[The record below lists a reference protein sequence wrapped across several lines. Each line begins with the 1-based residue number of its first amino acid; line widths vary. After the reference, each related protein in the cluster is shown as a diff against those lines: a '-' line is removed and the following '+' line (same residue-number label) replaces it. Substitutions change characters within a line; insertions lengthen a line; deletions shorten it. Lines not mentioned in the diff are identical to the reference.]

1 MLKHINFLN
10 TTIICVLGVIA
21 FFIFKD
27 NYQLSYWYLSGLLFL
42 FLIIQSYGAYFIQ
55 FNFHLISINSINT
68 TEKKVVLTFDDGPHN
83 PNTTKV
89 LEILKKHDVKAL
101 FCVIGKNIEGNES
114 VLQQIINEGHQLANH
129 SYSHA
134 FWFDIWSTKKVTDDL
149 THCQQSINAY
159 QSSPQLFRPPYGVT
173 NPNIA
178 KAVKKLNLQ
187 SIGWNIRS
195 YDTSTK
201 DIEKIKQ
208 RIVSQLKPGSII
220 LLHDRLEYI
229 PQLLE
234 ILIPAIK
241 EKGYCFSNINV

>member
-1 MLKHINFLN
+1 MLKNQFLP
-10 TTIICVLGVIA
+10 TTIVFFIGIIA

-27 NYQLSYWYLSGLLFL
+27 SYHLSYWYLTGLVFIFL
-42 FLIIQSYGAYFIQ
+42 VIQSIGAYFIQ
-55 FNFHLISINSINT
+55 FNFHLTSINSLT
-68 TEKKVVLTFDDGPHN
+68 TSEKKVLLTFDDGPHN

-89 LEILKKHDVKAL
+89 LEVLKKHDVKAL
-101 FCVIGKNIEGNES
+101 FCVIGKNIAGNEHILKQL
-114 VLQQIINEGHQLANH
+114 VDEGHQIANH

-134 FWFDIWSTKKVTDDL
+134 FWFDVWRTKKVTTDL
-149 THCQQSINAY
+149 VACQQLINSY

-178 KAVKKLNLQ
+178 KAVKTLKLQ

-195 YDTSTK
+195 YDTSTN

-208 RIVSQLKPGSII
+208 RIFAQLKPGAII
-220 LLHDRLEYI
+220 LLHDRLEYM

-234 ILIPAIK
+234 KLIPAIK
-241 EKGYCFSNINV
+241 EKGYAFSNSIT